1 MITYTVAFAIALL
14 LSTALTPLV
23 RATALRMGLFDAV
36 SLRKVHTAPIPRLG
50 GVAIVVAFYAP
61 FLGLALY
68 RNGAHELLY
77 ADKMRVAGFALGGV
91 LIALLGLYDDIRGA
105 NAKVKFAIQGAVALM
120 VYLMGFQVHALFNPL
135 GGSLDLGWLA
145 LPFTLLWIVGVIN
158 AMNLIDGLDGL
169 ASGVAFFAVAM
180 NFVVALSRGDTMMCV
195 LMAALA
201 GAVLGFLVFNFNPA
215 SIFMGDTGSMFLG
228 FILAASSLVTAQK
241 GATAVSMVVPV
252 LALGLPIMDTLL
264 AMLRRFLMARPMFSA
279 DKEHI
284 HHQLLKMGY
293 THRRAVLALYAICI
307 FFGLAALGLTYAN
320 GPQSALILVG
330 VSVVVV
336 VLMNRLGYLTRERAA
351 QIGAI
356 RKKNQALRQA
366 VTRAQTAMKGARTR
380 AEIWDA
386 VRCAAE
392 GLEVQVLELKVLT
405 DGGADAFE
413 VSLGLPKVD
422 SVELSMPIESDG
434 VARGALLARWV
445 DRREIGRDDELA
457 LALLADHVALAL
469 DRCEASAPRLQL
481 VQK

>member
-1 MITYTVAFAIALL
+1 MITYTVAFATALL

-23 RATALRMGLFDAV
+23 RTGALRLGLFDAV

-77 ADKMRVAGFALGGV
+77 GDRLRVVGFALGGL

-105 NAKVKFAIQGAVALM
+105 NARVKFACQFAVALM
-120 VYLMGFQVHALFNPL
+120 VYALGFQVHTLFNPL

-145 LPFTLLWIVGVIN
+145 LPFTLIWIVGVIN

-169 ASGVAFFAVAM
+169 ASGVAFFAVAL
-180 NFVVALSRGDTMMCV
+180 NFVVAATRGDAMMCV

-201 GAVLGFLVFNFNPA
+201 GAVLGFLIFNFNPA

-241 GATAVSMVVPV
+241 GATAVSMLVPV

-264 AMLRRFLMARPMFSA
+264 AMIRRFLMARPMFSA

-293 THRRAVLALYAICI
+293 THRRAVLALYGICL
-307 FFGLAALGLTYAN
+307 FFGLAALGMTYAN
-320 GPQSALILVG
+320 GPQSAVILAL

-336 VLMNRLGYLTRERAA
+336 VLMNRLGYLTRERATE
-351 QIGAI
+351 ITAI
-356 RKKNQALRQA
+356 RKKNQALRLA
-366 VTRAQTAMKGARTR
+366 VTQAQAAMKVARSR
-380 AEIWDA
+380 AELWDA
-386 VRCAAE
+386 VRGAAV
-392 GLEVQVLELKVLT
+392 GLEVQLLELKLAT
-405 DGGADAFE
+405 PSGEDTFE
-413 VSLGLPKVD
+413 VRLDMPRVD
-422 SVELSMPIESDG
+422 SVELSTPIESGG
-434 VARGALLARWV
+434 VAWGVLLARWV
-445 DRREIGRDDELA
+445 DRGEIGRDDELA
-457 LALLADHVALAL
+457 LALLADHLALAL
-469 DRCEASAPRLQL
+469 ARCESDAPLLQL
-481 VQK
+481 VRK